1 VIWFVIVVFV
11 VPSLL
16 WLCSM
21 EVFRCWILYCSVG
34 GAGLGWPTKCPMDP
48 VGLGEIGLELLM
60 TATREF
66 GDVRINELKSRKSDR
81 GEVERALFLER
92 WLAEFRGLIIE
103 GMSIPEPRYGERE
116 FGEGI
121 RGEGLASS
129 KSVLLADK

>member
-1 VIWFVIVVFV
+1 MIWFVIVVFV

-21 EVFRCWILYCSVG
+21 EVFRCSILYCSVG
-34 GAGLGWPTKCPMDP
+34 GAGLGWPTKWPMDP

-92 WLAEFRGLIIE
+92 WLAEFSGLITE
-103 GMSIPEPRYGERE
+103 GMSIPEPRYGEKE

>member
-1 VIWFVIVVFV
+1 
-11 VPSLL
+11 
-16 WLCSM
+16 M

-34 GAGLGWPTKCPMDP
+34 GAGLDWPTKWPMEP
-48 VGLGEIGLELLM
+48 VGFGEIGLELLM

-92 WLAEFRGLIIE
+92 WLAEFRGL
-103 GMSIPEPRYGERE
+103 MSIPEPRYGERE

-121 RGEGLASS
+121 RGEGLVSS
-129 KSVLLADK
+129 KSGLLADK